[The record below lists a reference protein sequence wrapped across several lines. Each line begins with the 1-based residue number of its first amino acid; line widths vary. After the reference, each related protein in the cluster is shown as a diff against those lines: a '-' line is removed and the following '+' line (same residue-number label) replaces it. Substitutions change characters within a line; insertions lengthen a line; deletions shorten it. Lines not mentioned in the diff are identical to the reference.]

1 MNIRIIVYIVG
12 WVMRIE
18 ALLMALPVVT
28 SLYYHEDHGFA
39 YAAVA
44 IVEGVLG
51 YYMARKRPAK
61 NTFYAKE
68 GFVSVA
74 WCWLALSF
82 FGCLPFIITGEI
94 PNLVDALFETVS
106 GFTTTGASILPEV
119 EALSLTSLMWRSF
132 THWIGGMG
140 ILVFMLAILPSTS
153 GGSSMHLLKAESPGP
168 VVGKLAP
175 KMRTTAITLYG
186 IYFALTV
193 IEIIILMCAGM
204 PGFDS
209 ITLSFGTAGTGGFGV
224 KSSSIQTYSL
234 FCKNTI
240 AVFMMLFGVNFSVYH
255 LILLKRVKEA
265 VKSEEVRWYLGI
277 MFGATL
283 FITLNIMY
291 RYHNIGLAISDAFFQ
306 VSSIMTTTGFAT
318 TDFNLWPQQS
328 KTILVT
334 IMFIGACAGSTGGG
348 MKVSRIVILLKTIP
362 KEIGY
367 YLHPHSV
374 RKVHFE
380 GRAIDHE
387 TLRSVSTYL
396 AIFVIIFA
404 FSMLILSFDKI
415 DMVSSFTAVAATIN
429 NIGPGLE
436 LVGPYGGYGFMS
448 PVSKLVLI
456 FDMLAGRLELMPL
469 LIMFTPSLWREVG
482 SRMIR
487 KRRRIRIF
495 HKKSDDEFI

>member
-1 MNIRIIVYIVG
+1 MNVQIIVYIVG
-12 WVMRIE
+12 WVMRLE
-18 ALLMALPVVT
+18 AIMFLLPCITA
-28 SLYYHEDHGFA
+28 LYYHEDHGFA
-39 YAAVA
+39 YLAVGLIEGA
-44 IVEGVLG
+44 IG
-51 YYMARKRPAK
+51 YYLARKKPAK

-94 PNLVDALFETVS
+94 PSLVDALFETVS
-106 GFTTTGASILPEV
+106 GFTTTGASILNDV

-140 ILVFMLAILPSTS
+140 ILVFMLAILPSS
-153 GGSSMHLLKAESPGP
+153 GGSSMYLLRAESPGP

-175 KMRTTAITLYG
+175 KMRTTAITLYA
-186 IYFALTV
+186 IYFAMTLL
-193 IEIIILMCAGM
+193 EIIILMCAGM

-209 ITLSFGTAGTGGFGV
+209 ITISFGTAGTGGFGV
-224 KSSSIQTYSL
+224 RQTSCQSYSM
-234 FCKNTI
+234 FCRNVI
-240 AVFMMLFGVNFSVYH
+240 AVFMMLFGVNFSIYH
-255 LILLKRVKEA
+255 LILLRRVKEA
-265 VKSEEVRWYLGI
+265 VKSEEVRWYLLI
-277 MFGATL
+277 MLFATL

-291 RYHNIGLAISDAFFQ
+291 RYHHLGMAISDAFFQ

-328 KTILVT
+328 KTILVML
-334 IMFIGACAGSTGGG
+334 MFVGACAGSTGGG
-348 MKVSRIVILLKTIP
+348 MKVSRIVMLLKTIP

-367 YLHPHSV
+367 YIHPRSV
-374 RKVHFE
+374 RKIHFE
-380 GRAIDHE
+380 GKPIDHE
-387 TLRSVSTYL
+387 TVRSVSVYL

-404 FSMLILSFDKI
+404 LSMLVLSFDKI

-436 LVGPYGGYGFMS
+436 LVGPYGGYSFMS

-469 LIMFTPSLWREVG
+469 LLMFTPSIWKELAGRAV
-482 SRMIR
+482 
-487 KRRRIRIF
+487 KRRRRF
-495 HKKSDDEFI
+495 FLRKRSDDELI